1 MCKQE
6 IVQFEVIYLK
16 SVIFRCENEE
26 YGIAI
31 DQVVSIEKIGKIT
44 PIPHLPKYLIG
55 FTRIREELIPVLDF
69 NIILYNKP
77 TSDPM
82 SRIIVLNTDIVNF
95 GLVVSEA
102 KEILDIREDDIQQV
116 GLVNYSQ
123 TKYFTAVANLD
134 NRMITIVSPKVLV
147 NSLEGIREIIDYLH
161 QLLADEKESNA

>member
-1 MCKQE
+1 M
-6 IVQFEVIYLK
+6 
-16 SVIFRCENEE
+16 
-26 YGIAI
+26 
-31 DQVVSIEKIGKIT
+31 
-44 PIPHLPKYLIG
+44 IG

-161 QLLADEKESNA
+161 QLLAEEKESNA